1 MQKNSNKEKGGTRN
15 HGFGQ
20 QRGRCSPDA
29 GGAAQGRSL
38 GGRRH
43 PKRKLSLR
51 FG

>member
-1 MQKNSNKEKGGTRN
+1 MQKTVTRN

-20 QRGRCSPDA
+20 QRGQCSLDA
-29 GGAAQGRSL
+29 RGVAQGRSL